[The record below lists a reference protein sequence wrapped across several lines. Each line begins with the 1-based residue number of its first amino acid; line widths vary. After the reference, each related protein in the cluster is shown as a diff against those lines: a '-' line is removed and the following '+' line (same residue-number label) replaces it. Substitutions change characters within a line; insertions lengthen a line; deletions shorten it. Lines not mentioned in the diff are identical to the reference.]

1 MAQSTSDTG
10 SFGYIQLMQNMSE
23 PIYLIDRQLVTRV
36 LLEVIENL
44 HGSQPF
50 SLFISGSRR
59 KVTIE
64 QMLQRR
70 NLLEFAVALTQNSLI
85 FIIQPVTLLLI
96 KQWHGL
102 CIELAVVYGVY
113 YVPQHG
119 EDNVLACGEDS
130 VCFILCPCL
139 LFPFFYLFTYCSF
152 PIFVCLS
159 LLDHLR
165 G

>member
-1 MAQSTSDTG
+1 
-10 SFGYIQLMQNMSE
+10 
-23 PIYLIDRQLVTRV
+23 
-36 LLEVIENL
+36 
-44 HGSQPF
+44 
-50 SLFISGSRR
+50 
-59 KVTIE
+59 
-64 QMLQRR
+64 MLQRR

-119 EDNVLACGEDS
+119 EDNVLVCGEDS

-139 LFPFFYLFTYCSF
+139 LFSFFYLFTYCSF